1 MSLFTQ
7 SIIFHYVQT
16 DTILVA
22 AICTSSTENTFD
34 GQNIMVC
41 YPDTSL
47 QSAQVLMQSRGLLQ
61 LPVVTR
67 IGRQWQD
74 RGHKVVGVLH
84 REKIPQCIK

>member
-1 MSLFTQ
+1 
-7 SIIFHYVQT
+7 VQT

-22 AICTSSTENTFD
+22 AICTSNIESGSD
-34 GQNIMVC
+34 GHNIAVC

-47 QSAQVLMQSRGLLQ
+47 KDAEELMQSRNLIQ

-67 IGRQWQD
+67 FGRQWQD

-84 REKIPQCIK
+84 RETIPKCIK